1 MNVYIKFY
9 VFNKFLII
17 NFFYDKRMIWFYY
30 FYILL
35 NNVYDVYIY
44 IYMYIIV
51 YMWLMV
57 ELVYIVKCLK
67 IYGVMY
73 C

>member
-17 NFFYDKRMIWFYY
+17 NFFYDKRMIWFYN

-57 ELVYIVKCLK
+57 ELVYIV
-67 IYGVMY
+67 
-73 C
+73 

>member
-1 MNVYIKFY
+1 MNFYIKFY

-57 ELVYIVKCLK
+57 ELVYIV
-67 IYGVMY
+67 
-73 C
+73 

>member
-35 NNVYDVYIY
+35 NNVYDVYID

-57 ELVYIVKCLK
+57 ELVYIV
-67 IYGVMY
+67 
-73 C
+73 